1 MPFWI
6 TGLIVTVVSGS
17 LATAYLWL
25 FRRQKD
31 ETSAGLQA
39 LSGMRWRE
47 FLKLVL
53 STLGQRGL
61 HPADAEHESHQSSSD
76 FILILDG
83 KQWLLSCKHGSAYR
97 IGSVLVDELAAN
109 VRLRGATG
117 GILATEGKIEKS
129 GHEAALKHSIEVL
142 DGPRLWQEAK
152 PCLDPVL
159 RDEIVGNASRRA
171 QRHIAIAWLAAIL
184 LGAIAMLA
192 SSGLNSSP
200 TPPAAS
206 VAAAP
211 AAPAPSIATPARE
224 EPVAVYREP
233 TEAELEQQRQ
243 AVLKALAS
251 TPGIARSI
259 WMTRSTLSVDRT
271 APEASVWPWICL
283 ELERHP
289 ALRTSRVQLNPPQGS
304 EEPVRW
310 RQCKTM

>member
-1 MPFWI
+1 MPFWLY
-6 TGLIVTVVSGS
+6 GLIVTVVSGS

-25 FRRQKD
+25 FRRQRD
-31 ETSAGLQA
+31 ETTAGLQA

-61 HPADAEHESHQSSSD
+61 QPADTEHESHQNSSD

-83 KQWLLSCKHGSAYR
+83 RQWLLSCKHGSAYR

-129 GHEAALKHSIEVL
+129 GHEAALKHNIEVL

-159 RDEIVGNASRRA
+159 REEIVGNASRRA
-171 QRHIAIAWLAAIL
+171 QRHIAIAWLAAVL

-192 SSGLNSSP
+192 GSGLHSTPATPP
-200 TPPAAS
+200 TP

-211 AAPAPSIATPARE
+211 IAPVASADAPAQE
-224 EPVAVYREP
+224 ESTAYREP